1 MGKKSRKPKIE
12 HIKKKKN
19 MSDRIK
25 AVDVA
30 KEKLSSIGLSGEI
43 EGVAK
48 FYEVCEDY
56 INSGENR
63 SGKIELTGFKR
74 ILEYILPTSYHA
86 DVSVLLKYDKTV

>member
-1 MGKKSRKPKIE
+1 MGKKSRKPKME
-12 HIKKKKN
+12 YFKKEKN

-25 AVDVA
+25 SVDVA
-30 KEKLSSIGLSGEI
+30 KEKLCSIGLSSQI

-48 FYEVCEDY
+48 FHEVCEDY

-63 SGKIELTGFKR
+63 SGKIELMGFKR
-74 ILEYILPTSYHA
+74 IIEYILPTSYHT